1 MLPFAAEPASFL
13 VKINAVSGGF
23 NVVKEI
29 LARRVSTRRGRV
41 GTAAVLPLLCSVR
54 GA

>member
-1 MLPFAAEPASFL
+1 MLPFAAEPASLL

-23 NVVKEI
+23 NVVTEI
-29 LARRVSTRRGRV
+29 ITRRVSAHRGRV
-41 GTAAVLPLLCSVR
+41 RTTAVLPLLRSVR